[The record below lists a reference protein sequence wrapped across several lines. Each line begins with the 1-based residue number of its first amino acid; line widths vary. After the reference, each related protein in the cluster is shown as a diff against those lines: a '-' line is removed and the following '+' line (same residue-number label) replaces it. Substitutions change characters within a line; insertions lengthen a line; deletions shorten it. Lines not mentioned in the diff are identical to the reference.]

1 VSRYLAFL
9 YGAIC
14 YVLFLG
20 TFLYAIGFLSN
31 VVVPKTID
39 SGVPGPFGQ
48 ALITNLALLGIFA
61 VQHTVIARPAF
72 KEWWMQIVP
81 TFLPL
86 NFG

>member
-1 VSRYLAFL
+1 MSMEAYPIEVEFPDISKHEQSPSGIA
-9 YGAIC
+9 
-14 YVLFLG
+14 YVH
-20 TFLYAIGFLSN
+20 TF
-31 VVVPKTID
+31 D